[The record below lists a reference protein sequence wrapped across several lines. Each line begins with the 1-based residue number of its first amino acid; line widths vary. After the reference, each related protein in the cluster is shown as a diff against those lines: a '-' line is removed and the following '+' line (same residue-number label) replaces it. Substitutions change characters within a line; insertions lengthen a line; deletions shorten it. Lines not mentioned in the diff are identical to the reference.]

1 MIKCPM
7 CDSKLK
13 KGKIKE
19 EYLGHELGVFE
30 GFICTKC
37 GETLLTE
44 QSVIKAQQKAKEL
57 GVFGLAEKTTISKSG
72 NSLMVRIKKH
82 IAEYLGLVEGEV
94 VIIHPEGK
102 KKLVVE
108 VI

>member
-1 MIKCPM
+1 M
-7 CDSKLK
+7 CNSKLK

-19 EYLGHELGVFE
+19 EYLGHDLGIFD
-30 GFICTKC
+30 GFTCTKC

-44 QSVIKAQQKAKEL
+44 ESVKKAQQKAKEL
-57 GVFGLAEKTTISKSG
+57 GILGLAEKTTISKSG
-72 NSLMVRIKKH
+72 NSLMVRIKKNV
-82 IAEYLGLVEGEV
+82 AEYLGLTEGEK